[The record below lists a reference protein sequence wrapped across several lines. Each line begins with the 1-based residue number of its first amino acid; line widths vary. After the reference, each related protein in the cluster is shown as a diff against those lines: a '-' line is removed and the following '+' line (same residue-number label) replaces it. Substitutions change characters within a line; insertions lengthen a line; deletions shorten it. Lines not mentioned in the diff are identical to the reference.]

1 MKKLFTVDDF
11 IVALA
16 SAVGYGLGFEVP
28 KILGYPEWL
37 CTVICIAVGTVLYT
51 LGSKVIFSEA
61 VQEKTAYRVVA
72 FAELI
77 VIFFAIQHFSTTV
90 MNVSMLE
97 YVIEEW
103 EFVVVLPII
112 LFALGLI
119 VRYFHIKKIRE
130 RYGDGS
136 DGFVYEGA
144 VEKEDIDEAN
154 RQNRIIQGGFDT
166 DLAVKTKTG
175 FFVGK
180 KENDA
185 ILFVGIPYAKP
196 ARR

>member
-72 FAELI
+72 FAALI

-103 EFVVVLPII
+103 EFVVVPPII

-119 VRYFHIKKIRE
+119 VRYFHIKKSAIATAT
-130 RYGDGS
+130 
-136 DGFVYEGA
+136 GA
-144 VEKEDIDEAN
+144 TALYIKARLKKKILT
-154 RQNRIIQGGFDT
+154 RRI
-166 DLAVKTKTG
+166 ARTG
-175 FFVGK
+175 
-180 KENDA
+180 
-185 ILFVGIPYAKP
+185 
-196 ARR
+196 